1 MSLVVVWN
9 TACRGQSYIRMRDEL
24 GEPCRRPRGNE
35 QTMINSTLGG
45 ARSRRN
51 RCREAER
58 PGTKEAG
65 KIAISRLSLGKE
77 GALQGGL
84 VVGEE
89 RHTRIH
95 RLKPHQH
102 VPSNWLLYCTTIE
115 RCDEKGP
122 RIGFHGD
129 ARAPLRQLDV
139 NFFAQ
144 SQSANQKISMDPNL
158 LLNCFSNVLA
168 VEVEASSPHLVD
180 ED

>member
-9 TACRGQSYIRMRDEL
+9 TACSPVDCPNSGLHYFRRIGNSSILSLFQRSDGAAYLRFNTYCAAMRK
-24 GEPCRRPRGNE
+24 
-35 QTMINSTLGG
+35 
-45 ARSRRN
+45 
-51 RCREAER
+51 R

-84 VVGEE
+84 L
-89 RHTRIH
+89 IH

-102 VPSNWLLYCTTIE
+102 VPSMWLLYCATIE

-122 RIGFHGD
+122 RIGFHCD

-158 LLNCFSNVLA
+158 LLNCFSNVLS
-168 VEVEASSPHLVD
+168 VEVETSSPHLVD